1 MKLLTISLFQIII
14 KFLTKSGTLHSPHK
28 NKIPFFCLFVFFIA
42 LEVTASIEQEKKDS
56 ESEIIQVVGAK
67 QMQKHSCLKCKH
79 EVKKESILL
88 VCNLIYP
95 TNEPERDEWSFCDIL
110 QRSLSSQQTTPAWC
124 EECKKFS
131 PTMQTKVLQ
140 VML

>member
-1 MKLLTISLFQIII
+1 VVVLRVAILREHFLLPAS
-14 KFLTKSGTLHSPHK
+14 
-28 NKIPFFCLFVFFIA
+28 
-42 LEVTASIEQEKKDS
+42 EVNANIDQEKKDS
-56 ESEIIQVVGAK
+56 ESEIIQLVGAK
-67 QMQKHSCLKCKH
+67 QMQKHSCLKCKL

-110 QRSLSSQQTTPAWC
+110 ARSLRSQQTTPAWC

-131 PTMQTKVLQ
+131 PTQQTRILQ
-140 VML
+140 VSRETGKA